1 MPGEGFFRDP
11 IGPLATIL
19 KKSRR
24 LRSQHRQ
31 DSPND
36 LPTHRAHRGE
46 IDRARGA
53 RHHMPAWQSQA
64 VANVLVAHGAF
75 EQLLRCGGVVATS
88 FRSHGQRHSRGLV
101 VLALLSRQ
109 TVRVARSI
117 IVVRERASSSRRVV
131 VFVATFAR
139 HRLAVTTQ
147 KFVRRV
153 GVAEERTEGTS
164 SSVLLDRAFLARQSD
179 LLLLLH
185 RYQIADLIVH
195 ARVRHT
201 LDDRARQHPRG
212 TRVHRQVFDSRREAA
227 HNVRVDAL
235 RGVGVYR
242 HRNLV
247 RSSNLSTCDLLG

>member
-1 MPGEGFFRDP
+1 M
-11 IGPLATIL
+11 
-19 KKSRR
+19 
-24 LRSQHRQ
+24 
-31 DSPND
+31 
-36 LPTHRAHRGE
+36 
-46 IDRARGA
+46 
-53 RHHMPAWQSQA
+53 
-64 VANVLVAHGAF
+64 
-75 EQLLRCGGVVATS
+75 TS
-88 FRSHGQRHSRGLV
+88 FRSHGQRHGRGLI

-117 IVVRERASSSRRVV
+117 VVVRERASSSRRVV

-179 LLLLLH
+179 RLVLLH
-185 RYQIADLIVH
+185 RYQIADLIVL
-195 ARVRHT
+195 ARVRHI

-212 TRVHRQVFDSRREAA
+212 TRVHCQVFDSRRETA

-235 RGVGVYR
+235 RGVLSTQKSREIVESIDLRFARIEKFFAVARSHGRCVWR
-242 HRNLV
+242 ASTRRDARSTRRNRTRAILV
-247 RSSNLSTCDLLG
+247 DFRRKSSFSENLSSDDEFSDES